1 MILAHIFFVACLA
14 QSALCLLASVQKVKN
29 MQIEVITRQPEG
41 ERKATPLL
49 FVHGILHGAW
59 CWDEHFLPYFAE
71 QGYHASA
78 LSLRNH
84 GGSEKVS
91 GWRWLRIQDYVADV
105 AQVAA
110 QIETETGNRPAVIGH
125 SMGGFIVQKYLEKHT
140 APAGVLVASAPT
152 HGVWQTMFRVMF
164 RQPAAFLNV
173 NLGLHL
179 KPVASTVKRGR
190 WSFFSSNMPD
200 EQVQTYVDRF
210 DDESY
215 FAFLDM
221 LLFALPR
228 PARVDTPMLV
238 VAGADDT
245 LFSVAEQ
252 ETTARTYQAEFASF
266 EAVAHDMM
274 LEQGWQAVAERI
286 VSWLDKTL

>member
-1 MILAHIFFVACLA
+1 
-14 QSALCLLASVQKVKN
+14 
-29 MQIEVITRQPEG
+29 MQIEVVTRQAEG
-41 ERKATPLL
+41 EAKARPLL

-59 CWDEHFLPYFAE
+59 CWDEYFLPYFAE

-84 GGSEKVS
+84 AGSEKVS

-110 QIETETGNRPAVIGH
+110 QIEAETGTRPVVIGH
-125 SMGGFIVQKYLEKHT
+125 SMGGLIVQKYLEKYS
-140 APAGVLVASAPT
+140 APAGILMASCPV
-152 HGVWQTMFRVMF
+152 HGVWQTLFRVMF
-164 RQPAAFLNV
+164 NHPIAFLNI

-179 KPVASTVKRGR
+179 KPVADTVERGR
-190 WSFFSSNMPD
+190 WSFFSESMPD
-200 EQVQTYVDRF
+200 EQVQQYLDNF

-228 PARVDTPMLV
+228 PKRVSAPILV

-245 LFSVAEQ
+245 LFSVAE
-252 ETTARTYQAEFASF
+252 EEKTARAYNAEFSSF
-266 EAVAHDMM
+266 EGVAHDMM
-274 LEQGWQAVAERI
+274 LEKDWQSSAEYI
-286 VSWLDKTL
+286 AKWLDKTLS